1 MSKTTQA
8 ADIDTFALN
17 LMLDVWKIGNSHG
30 PDSQRKAKIQC
41 RLIDALKEFAAPIA
55 NTPAVPD
62 GWEIIKYENGVTLR
76 EHGYK
81 TFDFF
86 DLESNSG
93 FDRTMVRFLNA
104 LLATP
109 AINGPEVLDVN
120 ALAEFMDKTAHNCSQ
135 SWYEFAKK
143 ICEWLATPATNGREV
158 PDERIAFIDPP
169 GSIAPEVITE
179 ILDAIEVGK
188 KKLDDSSRE
197 TRQRHNE
204 FMSKHGRDVYST
216 TPTANDHKG
225 GE

>member
-55 NTPAVPD
+55 NTPAMP
-62 GWEIIKYENGVTLR
+62 
-76 EHGYK
+76 
-81 TFDFF
+81 
-86 DLESNSG
+86 
-93 FDRTMVRFLNA
+93 
-104 LLATP
+104 
-109 AINGPEVLDVN
+109 DVN

-158 PDERIAFIDPP
+158 PVYIKVGYQYLVRDGFGRQFWHGKEYYN
-169 GSIAPEVITE
+169 GSPCTDSRSIYALEIRRQQSTGAQEVN
-179 ILDAIEVGK
+179 A
-188 KKLDDSSRE
+188 
-197 TRQRHNE
+197 
-204 FMSKHGRDVYST
+204 
-216 TPTANDHKG
+216 TPTANDQKG
-225 GE
+225 GNDHVPD

>member
-41 RLIDALKEFAAPIA
+41 RLIDALKEFAAPTA

-62 GWEIIKYENGVTLR
+62 
-76 EHGYK
+76 
-81 TFDFF
+81 
-86 DLESNSG
+86 
-93 FDRTMVRFLNA
+93 A
-104 LLATP
+104 
-109 AINGPEVLDVN
+109 N

-143 ICEWLATPATNGREV
+143 ICEWLATPA
-158 PDERIAFIDPP
+158 
-169 GSIAPEVITE
+169 
-179 ILDAIEVGK
+179 
-188 KKLDDSSRE
+188 
-197 TRQRHNE
+197 
-204 FMSKHGRDVYST
+204 
-216 TPTANDHKG
+216 ANDHKG